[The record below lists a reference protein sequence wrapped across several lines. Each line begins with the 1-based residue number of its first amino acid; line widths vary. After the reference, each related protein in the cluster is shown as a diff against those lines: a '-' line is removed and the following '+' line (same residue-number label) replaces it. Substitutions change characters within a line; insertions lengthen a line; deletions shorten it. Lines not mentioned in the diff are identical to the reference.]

1 MIQKS
6 KYFNNAATR
15 DLGKSLK
22 ILFFVEVDVR
32 KQILSGNS
40 KQNRALISSWI
51 GKSQKRFDQLF
62 IVFLNEDYR
71 VVQRAG
77 GIVVGK
83 AIECPGLLRKHFNL
97 IIKSLK
103 KEYLPIAIKR
113 NILRLIPYTHIPTRY
128 QGDFVETCMN
138 YIALPRESATIKLC
152 ALVILQRIGLQYP
165 EILPAIKITVHKNL
179 TQQTPAFRAKAIKL
193 IS

>member
-1 MIQKS
+1 M
-6 KYFNNAATR
+6 
-15 DLGKSLK
+15 DL
-22 ILFFVEVDVR
+22 R

-113 NILRLIPYTHIPTRY
+113 NILRVIPYTDIPRRY
-128 QGDFVETCMN
+128 QGFLVETCMN
-138 YIALPRESATIKLC
+138 YISLPQESAAIKLY
-152 ALVILQRIGLQYP
+152 ALVILQRIGMQYP
-165 EILPAIKITVHKNL
+165 EILPEIKITLQNSL
-179 TQQTPAFRAKAIKL
+179 SQNSSAFRAKALKI
-193 IS
+193 IR